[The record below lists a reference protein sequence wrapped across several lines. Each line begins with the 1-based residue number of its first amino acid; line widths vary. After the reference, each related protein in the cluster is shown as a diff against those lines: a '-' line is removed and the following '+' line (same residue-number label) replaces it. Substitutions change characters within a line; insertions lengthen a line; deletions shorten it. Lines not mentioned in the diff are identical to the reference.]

1 MKELILKLSEFER
14 IKIISDKDLDF
25 ENISLLCNKLKVYFC
40 DKIDVLIGKETADE
54 IFEPFITCLKK
65 SIEGKLRL
73 HESLTQNLGI
83 MQNEYYQNK
92 PGFFQVPTPN
102 SSSTYWVGFNYDLF
116 SSFGDGI
123 TPVTTWLY
131 NDKDNNIILE
141 VTKDYRWHF
150 MQLEDA
156 PEKSEFIAY
165 EDFMKDYKPLIHRTI
180 PRDIAVKWL
189 KDVMKIHKS
198 LFISEENYQFFC
210 KKFLSI

>member
-1 MKELILKLSEFER
+1 
-14 IKIISDKDLDF
+14 
-25 ENISLLCNKLKVYFC
+25 
-40 DKIDVLIGKETADE
+40 
-54 IFEPFITCLKK
+54 
-65 SIEGKLRL
+65 
-73 HESLTQNLGI
+73 

-150 MQLEDA
+150 MQLEDT
-156 PEKSEFIAY
+156 PEESEFITY
-165 EDFMKDYKPLIHRTI
+165 EDFMKDYKPLIHYMI
-180 PRDIAVKWL
+180 PHDVAIQWL
-189 KDVMKIHKS
+189 EQLMKVYRMFFS
-198 LFISEENYQFFC
+198 TEENYQKAC
-210 KKFLSI
+210 KRLNW